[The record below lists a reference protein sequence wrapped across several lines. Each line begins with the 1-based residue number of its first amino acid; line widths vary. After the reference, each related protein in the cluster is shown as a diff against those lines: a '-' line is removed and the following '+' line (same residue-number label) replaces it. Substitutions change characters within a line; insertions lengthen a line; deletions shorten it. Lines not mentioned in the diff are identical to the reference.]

1 MKHKL
6 ISTTFILFIAFI
18 AGNSFIA
25 DNPYFAISKGDVEL
39 KIPGDFPKPLY
50 KFEKNKLN
58 AEVFVLGR
66 KLFYDNILSKD
77 NTVSCG
83 TCHQRIAAFAHIDHR
98 LSHGIY
104 AKIGT
109 RNVPPLQNLIWKDT
123 YMWDGGVNNLEVQP
137 INPITS
143 PIEMDETLAN
153 VLIKLKKDSVY
164 VQLFNKAYKDSL
176 INSERLLKAL
186 AQFTGLMISAN
197 SRYDQYKK
205 GKDNFSPDEKKGL
218 NLFRQKCGACHAEP
232 LFTDNS
238 YRNNGMQ
245 PDTTLRDRGRE
256 GITGIAADRN
266 RFKVPGLRN
275 IAMTY
280 PYMHDGRFRN
290 LREVLNHYSDF
301 RNFDASV
308 DPAIKRIGPLSENEK
323 NALIAFMNT
332 LTDKTFLY
340 DRRFA
345 DPNGN
350 Y

>member
-1 MKHKL
+1 MKYKV
-6 ISTTFILFIAFI
+6 IFTTFILFIAFI
-18 AGNSFIA
+18 AGNSFIV
-25 DNPYFAISKGDVEL
+25 DNPYFAISNRDVEL
-39 KIPGDFPKPLY
+39 KIPRGFPKPY
-50 KFEKNKLN
+50 YNFEKNKLN

-77 NTVSCG
+77 NTVNCG
-83 TCHQRIAAFAHIDHR
+83 SCHQRIAAFAHIDHR

-153 VLIKLKKDSVY
+153 VLIKLRRDSVY
-164 VQLFNKAYKDSL
+164 VHLFNKAYKDSL

-205 GKDNFSPDEKKGL
+205 GKDTFSHDEKRGL
-218 NLFRQKCGACHAEP
+218 SLFMQKCSACHTEP

-238 YRNNGMQ
+238 YRNNGIQ
-245 PDTTLRDRGRE
+245 ADTTLHDRGRE
-256 GITGIAADRN
+256 GITGIAGDRN

-301 RNFDASV
+301 RSSDASV
-308 DPAIKRIGPLSENEK
+308 DPAIQRIGPLSENEK
-323 NALIAFMNT
+323 NALIAFLNT

-345 DPNGN
+345 DPSGN